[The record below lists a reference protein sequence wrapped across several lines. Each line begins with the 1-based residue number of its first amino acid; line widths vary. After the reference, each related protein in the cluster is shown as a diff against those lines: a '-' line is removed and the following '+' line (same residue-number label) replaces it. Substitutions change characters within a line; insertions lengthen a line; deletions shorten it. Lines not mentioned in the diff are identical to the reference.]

1 MTGPRLRAAA
11 EFAGGYS
18 YVSSPSASMLA
29 LQGAKI
35 RTSLQPVR
43 NRPGSIRAGG
53 LGLTPGCRT
62 DSLGR
67 FPVHPRRLSL
77 GFTGVIA
84 RLGAMVATALSLP
97 AAPRPPREVS
107 AFVEQHCA
115 NCHDDVEK
123 KGGLDLTALALQPEQ
138 PKNFAIWVK
147 VHDRV
152 MAGEM
157 PPKTKPRPAAD
168 DVVRFAAALARP
180 LVAAEKSAEEG
191 QGRATQ
197 RRLNRYEY
205 ENAVRDLLGA
215 PWLQIRDGLP
225 EDGEAHRFNKIG
237 DALDLSHVNLAR
249 YLAVAEDALRQVLA
263 GQVERPATKVTR
275 YYARDQRAFANR
287 MIYSVFNTRA
297 ERATFPVLGTK
308 AQPDVRSTK
317 QPITVGDADPVT
329 RELEAMGVVAS
340 SYEPI
345 ELRFDR
351 FKAPQSGRY
360 KVRVSAYSVWVGP
373 GRAPP
378 GKPDRWWIPNF
389 DDVSAGRRPEPLT
402 FYAEMPPRQLRRLGA
417 FDVGPEPTTGEL
429 EVDLL
434 EGETI
439 RPDAVRFFRSRPS
452 NWVNPLATREG
463 QPGVAF
469 RWLEVE
475 GPLLEQWPGAGHRLM
490 FGDLPLRKKSG
501 GGVEAI
507 ARDPEA
513 DADRL
518 LAQFIGRAYRRPVET
533 AEIAPFRAVI
543 AAARRAGSSFTE
555 AMIAGYTAVL
565 CSPGFVCLEEK
576 PGPLTDHAVA
586 ARLAFFLWNTAPD
599 DELRTLAARG
609 ELRRPAVLRAQTERL
624 LAAPK
629 ARQFVDAFLDYWLD
643 LRKIQATSPDSAL
656 YNDYY
661 LDDALTEAA
670 LEETQLFFADL
681 LRRDLP
687 VRTLVAADFAFVNER
702 LADHYRLPAVS
713 GVGLRR
719 VTLPP
724 ESPRGGLLTQA
735 SVLKVTANGTTTS
748 PVLRGAWI
756 MERILGL
763 PPPPPPPS
771 LPAVEPDIRGAK
783 TIRQLLDQHRSEAS
797 CAACHTRIDPA
808 GFALE
813 NFDVMG
819 GWRDRYRAI
828 AEGVPPVEGIGKGG
842 LKFTFHYAQ
851 PVDAAG
857 ESWDGRTFRDIR
869 DFKRLL
875 LDDETQL
882 ARNFARQIVTYAT
895 GAPVR
900 FSDRAALEK
909 ILEQTQPHGHGVRAL
924 VHAIVQSEFFLN
936 K

>member
-1 MTGPRLRAAA
+1 MRPHVTPRCPFLLLAAALGAAASVGVGVARAA
-11 EFAGGYS
+11 S
-18 YVSSPSASMLA
+18 VPPSAA
-29 LQGAKI
+29 AFI
-35 RTSLQPVR
+35 E
-43 NRPGSIRAGG
+43 
-53 LGLTPGCRT
+53 
-62 DSLGR
+62 
-67 FPVHPRRLSL
+67 
-77 GFTGVIA
+77 A
-84 RLGAMVATALSLP
+84 R
-97 AAPRPPREVS
+97 
-107 AFVEQHCA
+107 CA
-115 NCHDDVEK
+115 NCHDEVEK
-123 KGGLDLTALALQPEQ
+123 KGGLDLTSLALKPDE
-138 PKNFAIWVK
+138 PKNFATWVK

-152 MAGEM
+152 RAGEM
-157 PPKTKPRPAAD
+157 PPKEK
-168 DVVRFAAALARP
+168 ARP
-180 LVAAEKSAEEG
+180 PATEIERFTNGLAAPLIAAERAAEAG

-249 YLAVAEDALRQVLA
+249 YLVVAEDALRQVLA
-263 GQVERPATKVTR
+263 HQVARPETKVTR
-275 YYARDQRAFANR
+275 YYARDQRSFANR

-297 ERATFPVLGTK
+297 ERATFPVLGTM

-317 QPITVGDADPVT
+317 APITVGESDPAT
-329 RELEAMGVVAS
+329 REREAMGVVAS

-345 ELRFDR
+345 ELRFER

-373 GRAPP
+373 GKIVP

-389 DDVSAGRRPEPLT
+389 DDVAPGRRPEPLT

-417 FDVGPEPTTGEL
+417 FDVGTEPTTGEL
-429 EVDLL
+429 DVYLL

-475 GPLLEQWPGAGHRLM
+475 GPLLDDWPGAGHRLM
-490 FGDLPLRKKSG
+490 FGDLPWRKKEG
-501 GGVEAI
+501 AGGVEVI
-507 ARDPEA
+507 AREQAA
-513 DADRL
+513 DVDRL
-518 LAQFIGRAYRRPVET
+518 LRNFLACAYRRPVDA
-533 AEIAPFRAVI
+533 AEVAPFRAVI
-543 AAARRAGSSFTE
+543 DASLKAGSSFTD
-555 AMIAGYTAVL
+555 AMLAGYTAVL

-576 PGPLTDHAVA
+576 PGALSDHAIA
-586 ARLAFFLWNTAPD
+586 SRLAFFLWNTAPD
-599 DELRTLAARG
+599 DELRALAARG
-609 ELRRPAVLRAQTERL
+609 ELRRPEVLRAQTDRL
-624 LAAPK
+624 LGHPK

-670 LEETQLFFADL
+670 LEETQLFFAEL
-681 LRRDLP
+681 LRGDLP
-687 VRTLVAADFAFVNER
+687 ARTLIAADFAFVNER
-702 LADHYRLPAVS
+702 LAEHYGLPAVN

-719 VTLPP
+719 VSVPP
-724 ESPRGGLLTQA
+724 DSPRGGLLTQA

-756 MERILGL
+756 MERVLGL
-763 PPPPPPPS
+763 TPPPPPPS

-783 TIRQLLDQHRSEAS
+783 TIRQLLDKHRNEES

-819 GWRDRYRAI
+819 GWREKYRAI
-828 AEGVPPVEGIGKGG
+828 ADGVPPVEGIGKGG

-857 ESWDGRTFRDIR
+857 ELWDGRPFRDIR

-875 LDDETQL
+875 LDSETQIARNL
-882 ARNFARQIVTYAT
+882 ARQLTTYAT

-900 FSDRAALEK
+900 FSDRAAVEK
-909 ILEQTQPHGHGVRAL
+909 ILERTRAGGFGVRSL
-924 VHAIVQSEFFLN
+924 VHAIVQSELFLN